1 MPNGEVPDPWVQP
14 VCLLCSDYD
23 TISDPLVNDKNEVVF
38 KSEVVF
44 KDKGTI
50 LR

>member
-1 MPNGEVPDPWVQP
+1 MMSN
-14 VCLLCSDYD
+14 
-23 TISDPLVNDKNEVVF
+23 PLAYGKNEIVF

-44 KDKGTI
+44 KDEGTI